1 MIILCIF
8 KLLTL
13 VRNQIKTKNL
23 LTQGIAL
30 LNCIKWCTGHIQ
42 VVFKFLSNGYLNLI
56 VQYIS
61 LPSVNDQPCV
71 SFYFNLIIESEI
83 VYVLKGLNFFF
94 LCMQN
99 VWFFVRISELYVND
113 LHIPARNVFTTSCF
127 SVNDRRNLNIVL
139 LNSTASNHLSNTEF
153 TTKERKLFL
162 DIMSIY

>member
-8 KLLTL
+8 KRLTL

-113 LHIPARNVFTTSCF
+113 LHIPAGNVFTTFCTTSCF

-139 LNSTASNHLSNTEF
+139 LNSTASNHLSNTELLQKSVSYF
-153 TTKERKLFL
+153 
-162 DIMSIY
+162 